1 MNADRRHVRG
11 PAPRA
16 LLRRRP
22 PALRR
27 LRAGLGRRAPALR
40 HTAVARRL
48 AWAVS
53 SAAALALVALG
64 AQTGRNAACATTLTG
79 PYGGGGGAVRG
90 LAAGSLPPRARPG
103 DECSLAGAVRDDL
116 LAAVSAEEYAGSAAC
131 GAYLDVAGPLGVV
144 RVQVVGRCRA
154 CAPGEVDLSGPA
166 YARIA
171 YPGRRA
177 VPVGYRT
184 VRNPA
189 VAMPVAF
196 RLRPGSSAHRLSI
209 QVVDHG
215 NPLVGLE
222 VMRDGRWAELSRDAG
237 NYWVAEHG
245 AGPGPFVVR
254 VTDVYGQRLT
264 ASGIRLT
271 GGGLQRTPYRLY
283 APAEA
288 SPPPPARTATGRRAA
303 PVPPSR
309 PSPVPLPAAG
319 DGTATGHGT
328 AAGDGTAAPRDTT
341 GSPATGTRGV
351 PHDPGSR
358 ATSGESAPGAP
369 AQGPRGPSQ
378 GSGAVA
384 HGPGVGS
391 QGPGAVSPGQ
401 EGRPLPAA
409 SAPYPRGSGGR
420 ARGGAFDGGAGGDL
434 YGGAGGMDGTADGTA
449 PFPPTGRPDD
459 PRRPGTVSS
468 GGPAPLA
475 ALPSAPPFFC

>member
-1 MNADRRHVRG
+1 MNADRRHVRR

-16 LLRRRP
+16 PLRRRP
-22 PALRR
+22 
-27 LRAGLGRRAPALR
+27 AGLGRRASALL

-79 PYGGGGGAVRG
+79 PYGGGVRG

-103 DECSLAGAVRDDL
+103 DECSLAGAVRDGL
-116 LAAVSAEEYAGSAAC
+116 LAAVSAQEYAGSAAC

-144 RVQVVGRCRA
+144 RVQVVGRCRT

-171 YPGRRA
+171 SPGRRV

-196 RLRPGSSAHRLSI
+196 RLRQGSSARRLAI

-215 NPLVGLE
+215 NPLVRLE
-222 VMRDGRWAELSRDAG
+222 VLRDGRWVELSRDAG
-237 NYWVAEHG
+237 NYWVAGRG

-254 VTDVYGQRLT
+254 ITDVYGQRLT

-288 SPPPPARTATGRRAA
+288 SPPPPTRTATGRRAA
-303 PVPPSR
+303 AV
-309 PSPVPLPAAG
+309 PSPEPSPPADG
-319 DGTATGHGT
+319 DA
-328 AAGDGTAAPRDTT
+328 AAPRETT
-341 GSPATGTRGV
+341 TSPATE
-351 PHDPGSR
+351 PHGASRDPGSR
-358 ATSGESAPGAP
+358 GGARNPGSGAP
-369 AQGPRGPSQ
+369 AQEPRGPSQRPRVAADGSGTVAQGSGTVAQGSGTVAQ

-384 HGPGVGS
+384 HGPG
-391 QGPGAVSPGQ
+391 AVSHGQ
-401 EGRPLPAA
+401 EGRPVAATPAPHPYG
-409 SAPYPRGSGGR
+409 SAGR
-420 ARGGAFDGGAGGDL
+420 ARGEALNGSTDGGTEGGSH
-434 YGGAGGMDGTADGTA
+434 GGADGTA
-449 PFPPTGRPDD
+449 PFPRTGHPGD
-459 PRRPGTVSS
+459 PRRPETLLP
-468 GGPAPLA
+468 GGPVPLA